1 MERTVTRSVTLEL
14 TPFGRDSVVDEAS
27 RQNLSVETLLRHA
40 VLHYLAERDSDRLA
54 PRFPRFLRSAPA
66 GDERVDL
73 NVDLDPSEWA
83 AVEAA
88 AEDAGVPLGRVL
100 AHATMLYLADLGA
113 GVVAER
119 LLDPESN

>member
-14 TPFGRDSVVDEAS
+14 TPFGRDSVADEAS
-27 RQNLSVETLLRHA
+27 RQNLPVETLLRHA

-54 PRFPRFLRSAPA
+54 PRIPRFLRSTPA
-66 GDERVDL
+66 GDERVELD
-73 NVDLDPSEWA
+73 VDLDPSEWT

-88 AEDAGVPLGRVL
+88 AEDAGVPLDRVL

-119 LLDPESN
+119 LLDPESD